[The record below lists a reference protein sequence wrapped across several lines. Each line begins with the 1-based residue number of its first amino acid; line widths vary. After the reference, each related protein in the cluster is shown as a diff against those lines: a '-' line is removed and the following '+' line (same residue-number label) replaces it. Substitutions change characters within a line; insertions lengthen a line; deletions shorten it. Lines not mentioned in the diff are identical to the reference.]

1 MPTYV
6 YEIIETGDQFE
17 VVQSI
22 KDDPYEEIKEEK
34 TGKTLKVR
42 RLISGGSG
50 VIFKGEGWTKPPVC
64 KEKPKIN
71 PDKIL
76 NKELKKADNTSSE
89 KLKKDKEFTDWVNSG
104 GLDKIPPT
112 KLK

>member
-22 KDDPYEEIKEEK
+22 RDEPYEEIKEEK

-42 RLISGGSG
+42 RIISGGSG
-50 VIFKGEGWTKPPVC
+50 IIFKGEGWTKPT
-64 KEKPKIN
+64 EKLKPEFN
-71 PDKIL
+71 SDKFL
-76 NKELKKADNTSSE
+76 NRELKKADNTSAD